1 MILSKLRRTLAGMLL
16 LAFTFAILPA
26 SHAAPRQDDGVK
38 RITREEVQALLKVK
52 KGKRAKAK
60 AKVVIVDVRDAAS
73 YEAGH
78 IAGALHIPYGEMEN
92 RAGELPADKLIVTY
106 CS

>member
-16 LAFTFAILPA
+16 LAFTFAIMPTSYA
-26 SHAAPRQDDGVK
+26 VPRQDDGVK
-38 RITREEVQALLKVK
+38 RITREEVRALLKVK

-60 AKVVIVDVRDAAS
+60 VVIVDVRDAAA
-73 YEAGH
+73 YQAGH

-92 RAGELPADKLIVTY
+92 RAGELRADKLIVTY